1 MFITTKV
8 DGSNLLFHH
17 LIKSPYNLSDKK
29 RAYLIKL
36 LSAAEEL
43 SRGEASWNVS
53 SYEAYTFNYDF
64 IKPSTKA
71 VTVKTHEVCWQ
82 TLNE

>member
-8 DGSNLLFHH
+8 DGSNLLFYN
-17 LIKSPYNLSDKK
+17 LIKSHYELSDKK

-43 SRGEASWNVS
+43 SRGEASRNVS
-53 SYEAYTFNYDF
+53 SYEGYTFNYD
-64 IKPSTKA
+64 
-71 VTVKTHEVCWQ
+71 
-82 TLNE
+82 